1 MIKSK
6 TKNLYKIEIPTLIN
20 LDIFVFSNKLTWIFL
35 KLKKKIFKKHYIILV
50 YFSLTN
56 LSFFQMPSSTF
67 PLACVKIPSPCRK
80 PFSHS
85 PTYLSPLAYM

>member
-50 YFSLTN
+50 
-56 LSFFQMPSSTF
+56 
-67 PLACVKIPSPCRK
+67 
-80 PFSHS
+80 
-85 PTYLSPLAYM
+85 